1 MAGVVRQARGAG
13 LFRDLARIAS
23 SSSSSP
29 IPASIGVIGG
39 RILKRSDFVTD
50 SGFIPKR
57 QQCREMSTHVSWDY
71 RGQRQMVPLGGRV
84 PSMAVDAFVAPNVV
98 LAGSVEVQD
107 KACVF
112 YGSVLRGD
120 LNKIVVGF
128 CSNIGD
134 KCVLHAAASSPV
146 GLSAETQIGKYVTI
160 GNFSTLRSCTIED
173 EVVIGQRCVIME
185 GSLVETHAILESG
198 SVVPPGRRIPS
209 GEVWAGNPAR
219 FVREVSYDEIAAI
232 PRLAEGIREIAESHM
247 GEFLPFSTA
256 YLEAE
261 KLKNSSALAV

>member
-1 MAGVVRQARGAG
+1 MAGAVRCQARGAG
-13 LFRDLARIAS
+13 LMRGLARIAS
-23 SSSSSP
+23 SSLP
-29 IPASIGVIGG
+29 IAAPTAVIGG
-39 RILKRSDFVTD
+39 RIL
-50 SGFIPKR
+50 
-57 QQCREMSTHVSWDY
+57 Q
-71 RGQRQMVPLGGRV
+71 
-84 PSMAVDAFVAPNVV
+84 
-98 LAGSVEVQD
+98 
-107 KACVF
+107 
-112 YGSVLRGD
+112 GD

-134 KCVLHAAASSPV
+134 KCVLHAAASSPT

-185 GSLVETHAILESG
+185 GSLVETHAILEAG

-256 YLEAE
+256 YLEVE
-261 KLKNSSALAV
+261 KLKKTSALAA